1 MVENVYVMTVY
12 DFLDGLL
19 VAITHF
25 NFISVEYLVK
35 DVGFF
40 VFFLGVK
47 RLAYSYCDIFTVC
60 WAELYNVLFVIFV
73 FVFLITRA

>member
-35 DVGFF
+35 DVLF
-40 VFFLGVK
+40 FFLGVK
-47 RLAYSYCDIFTVC
+47 RLAYSYCDITVC
-60 WAELYNVLFVIFV
+60 WVELYNVLFVIFV
-73 FVFLITRA
+73 FVFLITRS